1 MMLAAVLVVMVGNI
15 AGDMAPVEVGSKIV
29 VSKIIVVSAP
39 LAVGDFFFIFTF
51 SVAMQL
57 PKHPTLKIVRTLL
70 THSNGWFWFF
80 LRKFKGEETDGQ
92 SSRLSL

>member
-1 MMLAAVLVVMVGNI
+1 MMLAAVLVVVGNVG
-15 AGDMAPVEVGSKIV
+15 GDMAPVEVGSKIV

-39 LAVGDFFFIFTF
+39 LAVGGFFFIFTF

-70 THSNGWFWFF
+70 THSNGRFWFF
-80 LRKFKGEETDGQ
+80 CAN
-92 SSRLSL
+92 SRAKKRTVRALVFHYD